1 MWASRRQTSPS
12 LSFRPTTDVV
22 ASVEASNT
30 NTWRFPSSDSISG
43 DGRRKSANPIKREL
57 LSHDGWV
64 DADEELFFLVDCE
77 TLFIANAQDIPF
89 KNLVRYVCVSG
100 SICLVTDTQW
110 APALSWC
117 ILDHVANSDRDENQL
132 TTRPHFDGGMIHVT
146 FRHVLLLLFLQ
157 SSGDK
162 SSWIGGAYMF
172 RLMRR
177 REQNDPQYPSHNPTH
192 CMTFAV
198 WESIWKCKPL
208 SLFNKH
214 VHLMYFDP
222 LGSKLPA
229 GEFDLSVACNFF
241 SCEISI
247 LYWHLVGLSA
257 SSWWHSF
264 LCVLFHLFAFFDILS
279 FAGQTLINS
288 GDRPTHGRRARQFE
302 ILLTRT
308 FLSTRSFYLMTPWNF
323 LFIYFLFLFKL
334 LFLFFFCSLAVNI
347 RMFLYFSFPFCSIL
361 LLSFSLSR
369 FLSFFL
375 SFFLSSLFFLFWF
388 ARPCCSP
395 ITFPSGRRYIR

>member
-1 MWASRRQTSPS
+1 MG
-12 LSFRPTTDVV
+12 
-22 ASVEASNT
+22 
-30 NTWRFPSSDSISG
+30 WRWW
-43 DGRRKSANPIKREL
+43 RAL
-57 LSHDGWV
+57 LSRW
-64 DADEELFFLVDCE
+64 LW
-77 TLFIANAQDIPF
+77 
-89 KNLVRYVCVSG
+89 NLVHCQRSGYPIQKPCTLCVSG
-100 SICLVTDTQW
+100 ICLVTDTQW
-110 APALSWC
+110 TLSWC

-132 TTRPHFDGGMIHVT
+132 TTRSHFDAGMIHVT
-146 FRHVLLLLFLQ
+146 FRHVLLLLLLQ

-162 SSWIGGAYMF
+162 SSWIGAHMF

-198 WESIWKCKPL
+198 WESIWKWKPL

-222 LGSKLPA
+222 LGSIVPA

-264 LCVLFHLFAFFDILS
+264 LCVLSHLFAFFDILS

-288 GDRPTHGRRARQFE
+288 GNRPTHGRRARQFG

-323 LFIYFLFLFKL
+323 LFLFFYFFLKYY
-334 LFLFFFCSLAVNI
+334 LFFFCSLAVNI
-347 RMFLYFSFPFCSIL
+347 RMFLYFSFPFCSIEE
-361 LLSFSLSR
+361 SFVI
-369 FLSFFL
+369 FLAFFL
-375 SFFLSSLFFLFWF
+375 SFIALLPFSVCSSLLLSYHFSL
-388 ARPCCSP
+388 RSQVY
-395 ITFPSGRRYIR
+395 SIRWHDLLLPHFRTMGKPGLD